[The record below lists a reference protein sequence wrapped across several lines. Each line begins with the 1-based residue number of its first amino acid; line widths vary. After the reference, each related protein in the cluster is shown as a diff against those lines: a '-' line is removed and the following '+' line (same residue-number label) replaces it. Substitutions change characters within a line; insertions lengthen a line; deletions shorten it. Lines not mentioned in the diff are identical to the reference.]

1 MWFNNHSLQSSVWWI
16 GTNRLE
22 RGKIMLVAVRHEKI
36 ITTLN
41 EKQTI
46 RVSELSKLC
55 KVTEET
61 IRRDLE
67 KLEAQ
72 GKLVR
77 IHGGAIAIKED
88 EGDLP
93 HIEREVINKKE
104 KMSVAKEAVK
114 YIEENDIIFLD
125 ASSTALY
132 LARYIPD
139 MKLTVLTNSVH
150 ICIELAKSPNIRVIS
165 TGGMLSPNSMS
176 FVGPLTLQ
184 TLASYYVNKVFFSC
198 KGLHEEWGISDSN
211 ELQALVKEKV
221 IKMADQ
227 KYLLLDSTKL
237 NSRAFAHVEKT
248 DAIDVLIIDAHA
260 KEGLLAPFEAQGL
273 KVIKAE

>member
-1 MWFNNHSLQSSVWWI
+1 
-16 GTNRLE
+16 
-22 RGKIMLVAVRHEKI
+22 MLVAVRHNKI
-36 ITTLN
+36 VSTLN
-41 EKQTI
+41 ERQTI
-46 RVSELSKLC
+46 RVSELSTLC
-55 KVTEET
+55 GVTEET

-67 KLEAQ
+67 KLETQ

-77 IHGGAIAIKED
+77 IHGGAISIKDE

-93 HIEREVINKKE
+93 HFEREVINKKE

-132 LARYIPD
+132 LARFIPD
-139 MKLTVLTNSVH
+139 MKLTVLTNSIQV
-150 ICIELAKSPNIRVIS
+150 CAELAKSPSIHVIN
-165 TGGMLSPNSMS
+165 TGGMLSSNSMS

-184 TLASYYVNKVFFSC
+184 TLESYYVNKLFFSC

-211 ELQALVKEKV
+211 ELQALVKRKV
-221 IKMADQ
+221 IQMADK

-237 NSRAFAHVEKT
+237 GNRAFSHIEKT
-248 DAIDVLIIDAHA
+248 NVLDVLIIDSNA
-260 KEGLLAPFEAQGL
+260 KEESLTPFEG
-273 KVIKAE
+273 KGFKIIKAE

>member
-1 MWFNNHSLQSSVWWI
+1 
-16 GTNRLE
+16 
-22 RGKIMLVAVRHEKI
+22 MLVAVRHNKI
-36 ITTLN
+36 ISTLN
-41 EKQTI
+41 ERETI
-46 RVSELSKLC
+46 RVSELSTLC
-55 KVTEET
+55 GVTEET

-67 KLEAQ
+67 KLEAK

-77 IHGGAIAIKED
+77 IHGGAISIRD
-88 EGDLP
+88 EEDLP
-93 HIEREVINKKE
+93 HFQREVINKKE

-132 LARYIPD
+132 LARFIPN
-139 MKLTVLTNSVH
+139 MKLTVLTNSIQV
-150 ICIELAKSPNIRVIS
+150 CAELAKNPSIGVIN

-184 TLASYYVNKVFFSC
+184 TLESYYVNKMFFSC
-198 KGLHEEWGISDSN
+198 KGLHEDWGISDSN
-211 ELQALVKEKV
+211 ELQALVKRKA
-221 IKMADQ
+221 IQMADK

-237 NSRAFAHVEKT
+237 GNRAFSHIEKT
-248 DAIDVLIIDAHA
+248 NTVDVLIIDSNTGM
-260 KEGLLAPFEAQGL
+260 ESLVPFEKQGL